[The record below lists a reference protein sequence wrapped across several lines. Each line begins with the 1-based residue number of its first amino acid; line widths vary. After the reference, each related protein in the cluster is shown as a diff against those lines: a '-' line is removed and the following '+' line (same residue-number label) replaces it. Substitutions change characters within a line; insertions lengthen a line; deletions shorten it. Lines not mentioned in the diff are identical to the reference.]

1 MSEFSLDFSAATY
14 FQPASTS
21 NLEPKIQQHA
31 GIADKEALKCDFA
44 ELLSSKKGEDLPER
58 RIPVITLMSRVPS
71 SAQSRSMYV
80 SRSAQA
86 VICSFSV
93 SKLEYY

>member
-1 MSEFSLDFSAATY
+1 MSEFPLDFSVSTY

-31 GIADKEALKCDFA
+31 GIAGKEALKCDFA
-44 ELLSSKKGEDLPER
+44 ELLSSKKGEDLPQR

-80 SRSAQA
+80 LRSTQA
-86 VICSFSV
+86 IISSLSV
-93 SKLEYY
+93 SKLELF

>member
-1 MSEFSLDFSAATY
+1 MSEFSLDFSVSAY

-31 GIADKEALKCDFA
+31 GIADKEALKCDSRK
-44 ELLSSKKGEDLPER
+44 LLTSREGEDLPER
-58 RIPVITLMSRVPS
+58 RIPVITLMPRVPS

-80 SRSAQA
+80 LRSTQA
-86 VICSFSV
+86 IIRSFSV
-93 SKLEYY
+93 SKLKRF

>member
-1 MSEFSLDFSAATY
+1 MSESSLDFSVSTY
-14 FQPASTS
+14 FQPVSTS

-31 GIADKEALKCDFA
+31 GIAGKEALKCDFA
-44 ELLSSKKGEDLPER
+44 ELLSSKECEDLPER

-71 SAQSRSMYV
+71 SDQSRSMYV
-80 SRSAQA
+80 LRSAQA
-86 VICSFSV
+86 IISFFSV